1 MHCSF
6 RHSWPGLATQATYSA
21 LVTGRL
27 WTVKEW
33 DGGGGGRAG
42 EGKQAAQQQRW
53 EPPGAESGNPLGPAI
68 PSFPHSQGAYSP
80 ERRRGQRRGWASRKS
95 VGASMGTTTVQEV
108 GGGAGGQG
116 GTTMS
121 VGVRGWSSYHKT
133 EAETLGVSG
142 THTPTSPPFGA
153 RPRLPRSNY

>member
-1 MHCSF
+1 M
-6 RHSWPGLATQATYSA
+6 
-21 LVTGRL
+21 
-27 WTVKEW
+27 KEW
-33 DGGGGGRAG
+33 DGGGGGREG

-108 GGGAGGQG
+108 GGGGQG
-116 GTTMS
+116 DREEQRCRWG
-121 VGVRGWSSYHKT
+121 
-133 EAETLGVSG
+133 
-142 THTPTSPPFGA
+142 
-153 RPRLPRSNY
+153 